1 MSMRLT
7 DEELFSMHK
16 FYQFVRANSMSLAF
30 QGIISQ
36 DILSLVGTTLR
47 KKPNSEVISKRLFS
61 IVVEM
66 AQNIYHNSASRAYSE
81 KDKKEI
87 GVGVITI
94 GENKDFYI
102 VNSGNIATVEDA
114 KVVGERCRVI
124 NELSRE
130 ELKKFHKEVL
140 RQDPR
145 PNKPGANVGLILMS
159 RQSEN
164 ELFFDETPINDKIS
178 FLTLSVRVS
187 KKLFM

>member
-1 MSMRLT
+1 
-7 DEELFSMHK
+7 
-16 FYQFVRANSMSLAF
+16 MSLAF

-47 KKPNSEVISKRLFS
+47 KKPNSEIVSKRLFS

-66 AQNIYHNSASRAYSE
+66 AQNIYHYSASRAYSE

-94 GENKDFYI
+94 GENKDHYI
-102 VNSGNIATVEDA
+102 VNSGNIATAHDA
-114 KVVGERCRVI
+114 ISVAERCEYI
-124 NELSRE
+124 NGLADE
-130 ELKKFHKEVL
+130 ELKKFHKKTL
-140 RQDPR
+140 REPQRAD
-145 PNKPGANVGLILMS
+145 KPGANVGLIVMS

-164 ELFFDETPINDKIS
+164 KLFYDTTVINDQHTFI
-178 FLTLSVRVS
+178 TLSVRVS